1 MGTLADAGDH
11 ACIYHCAGGKDRTGV
26 ISALLLGVA
35 GVPDETIGEDYALT
49 SLYPTKTKKPTLD
62 SPDAEYVIDPM
73 YAWKLEVPA
82 EAMVLTLQYLY
93 EVFRSV
99 ENYLSTIGLAAEQ
112 IDRLRAK
119 MLD

>member
-1 MGTLADAGDH
+1 M
-11 ACIYHCAGGKDRTGV
+11 
-26 ISALLLGVA
+26 
-35 GVPDETIGEDYALT
+35 
-49 SLYPTKTKKPTLD
+49 
-62 SPDAEYVIDPM
+62 IDPM